1 MLMRDGA
8 AREQNSEDDLDLRH
22 EVGTADRDR
31 GNGLTFSG
39 FVRVTLGFSG
49 RSIGCFIIH
58 ASRGRSLGPRCEIVL
73 SIGRARSRRLPSRCR
88 THTRRGRG
96 TPRVHC
102 T

>member
-39 FVRVTLGFSG
+39 FVRVTLGFS
-49 RSIGCFIIH
+49 
-58 ASRGRSLGPRCEIVL
+58 P
-73 SIGRARSRRLPSRCR
+73 
-88 THTRRGRG
+88 
-96 TPRVHC
+96 
-102 T
+102 